1 MRASSMVVASDDLC
15 VAEVSCPGG
24 PREWSA
30 EEPITDLSI
39 VLVRS
44 GFFRRRVDGVELVVD
59 PMIGYVQ
66 RTGSVQQVAHPCG
79 GDACTVIQPSVG
91 ALGELA
97 DATHSFPSH
106 VVIQAGLD
114 LEHRVLL
121 ARARR
126 GADAFELLER
136 AVVLAGSL
144 LSALTTEAMRL
155 SRAPNGARAR
165 SITDQVRQLLSD
177 RANLGLVELAR
188 MIEISPFHLS
198 RSFRN
203 VTGMTLT
210 RYRRQIRMKQA
221 LQRLAAGDSDLAGL
235 AADLGFSDQAHF
247 TRATRAEIGATPGEV
262 RALLAPRGAT
272 RRI

>member
-1 MRASSMVVASDDLC
+1 
-15 VAEVSCPGG
+15 
-24 PREWSA
+24 
-30 EEPITDLSI
+30 
-39 VLVRS
+39 
-44 GFFRRRVDGVELVVD
+44 
-59 PMIGYVQ
+59 
-66 RTGSVQQVAHPCG
+66 
-79 GDACTVIQPSVG
+79 
-91 ALGELA
+91 
-97 DATHSFPSH
+97 
-106 VVIQAGLD
+106 
-114 LEHRVLL
+114 
-121 ARARR
+121 
-126 GADAFELLER
+126 
-136 AVVLAGSL
+136 
-144 LSALTTEAMRL
+144 
-155 SRAPNGARAR
+155 
-165 SITDQVRQLLSD
+165 
-177 RANLGLVELAR
+177 